1 MNSAISYYSSAQ
13 MQADA
18 LRDARR
24 NPIAKAPDRERRERH
39 APAYGSRLRAVV
51 AWRAPL
57 RPLFSRL

>member
-13 MQADA
+13 MQTDA
-18 LRDARR
+18 IRDARR
-24 NPIAKAPDRERRERH
+24 NPIANVPARERR

-57 RPLFSRL
+57 RPVFSRL